1 MPATK
6 SKPNDYII
14 NEIKIKTLFIEN
26 KNSYQPHL
34 RGYDGESPPSVIS
47 V

>member
-14 NEIKIKTLFIEN
+14 NEIKIKSLFIEI
-26 KNSYQPHL
+26 KNSHNTALDTTPN
-34 RGYDGESPPSVIS
+34 S
-47 V
+47 